1 MTGDAVGGLRRCE
14 SGEEKV
20 MERVSGL
27 ELAIVL
33 FVLLLL
39 VVAVDDLADAERE
52 EV

>member
-1 MTGDAVGGLRRCE
+1 MGGLRRCE

-33 FVLLLL
+33 FVFVLA
-39 VVAVDDLADAERE
+39 VVVVVVDDLADAERE